1 METLIVPLIMLLV
14 IGGLIL
20 SYYLKQKRR
29 EEMHRFALL
38 NGLAFSAKDTLGIVT
53 WPFALFR
60 RGDGRGVENVVSGAW
75 KKEHPIMA
83 FDYWY
88 YTESTD
94 SEGHTSRSYRRFSCA
109 TIDVPAAF
117 PHLEIAREGV
127 FTRLADRLGM
137 EDIEFESPEFN
148 RRYNVKAGERRFAFE
163 LLDARMLRWLVDFD
177 QGLAFEVAGNRLLAY
192 RKRHGASGMMPLIET
207 LLMFRERIPQ
217 VAWNLHPLPG

>member
-1 METLIVPLIMLLV
+1 VEALIIPLIVLV
-14 IGGLIL
+14 AIGGIFL
-20 SYYLKQKRR
+20 SYYLKKKRR
-29 EEMHRFALL
+29 EEMHAFALQH
-38 NGLAFSAKDTLGIVT
+38 GLAFTAEDLSGIVG
-53 WPFALFR
+53 WPFSLFG
-60 RGDGRGVENVVSGAW
+60 RGDGRGVENVITGMW
-75 KKEHPIMA
+75 KQKDPITA

-94 SEGHTSRSYRRFSCA
+94 SKGHTSRSYHRFSCA
-109 TIDVPAAF
+109 TVDVAAGF

-127 FTRLADRLGM
+127 FTWLADRLGM

-192 RKRHGASGMMPLIET
+192 RSRQGGSGMMPLIET
-207 LLMFRERIPQ
+207 LLMFRDQIPR
-217 VAWNLHPLPG
+217 VAWGLYPLPG

>member
-1 METLIVPLIMLLV
+1 METLIIPLIVLV
-14 IGGLIL
+14 AIGGIFL
-20 SYYLKQKRR
+20 SYYFKKRRR
-29 EEMHRFALL
+29 EEMHAFALQH
-38 NGLAFSAKDTLGIVT
+38 GLTFSAEDVSGIVG
-53 WPFALFR
+53 WPFSLFG
-60 RGDGRGVENVVSGAW
+60 RGDGRGVENVASGMWKEKDPVS
-75 KKEHPIMA
+75 A

-94 SEGHTSRSYRRFSCA
+94 SKGHTSRSYHRFSCA
-109 TIDVPAAF
+109 TIDVAAAF
-117 PHLEIAREGV
+117 PHLEIAREGI
-127 FTRLADRLGM
+127 FSRLADRLGM

-207 LLMFRERIPQ
+207 LLMFRDRIPR
-217 VAWNLHPLPG
+217 VAWGLHPLPG